1 MDKYIEFPLKRHTL
15 EKYDIFDLFINLS
28 KHNRDNFT
36 KNNITD
42 INLQHF
48 GGLIILIKFNNS

>member
-15 EKYDIFDLFINLS
+15 EKYDIFDLFMNLS

-36 KNNITD
+36 KNNITNT
-42 INLQHF
+42 NLQNF
-48 GGLIILIKFNNS
+48 GGLIILKKFDYS